1 MEAEPVELVGPF
13 RLSVQD
19 SIRELR
25 VLNTARDQNKVKR
38 FPAAYDII
46 SKIKN
51 YIAACKQKYGRS
63 AGAKTIYCQ
72 LCSGKDDLSYS
83 TIVWYYNFHRM
94 GDQIKRVLVARN
106 VDPDIQQIKIWKQT
120 YNEITS
126 SGVPASQL
134 SENCKLDQVKELLEK
149 YRNHCKN
156 CPECF
161 FGSDFE

>member
-1 MEAEPVELVGPF
+1 MDAEPTELVGPF

-19 SIRELR
+19 SIRVLR
-25 VLNTARDQNKVKR
+25 VLNATGDQNKVKR

-94 GDQIKRVLVARN
+94 GDQIKSVLRSRN
-106 VDPDIQQIKIWKQT
+106 VDPDVQQIKIWKQT

-126 SGVPASQL
+126 TTVTASQYAANT
-134 SENCKLDQVKELLEK
+134 EPDQVQLLLEK